1 MQNNPNKCRTLWVRL
16 YIYAVLCLI
25 VSLVLYVWL
34 LPNMISSNS
43 TILVLL
49 GVLLAL
55 IYPAFA
61 VVFFREKTRKLINAE
76 FTIQV
81 QQKKK
86 YSSTR

>member
-16 YIYAVLCLI
+16 YIYVVLCLI

-34 LPNMISSNS
+34 LPNMISSDS

-61 VVFFREKTRKLINAE
+61 VVFFRKKSRKLINE
-76 FTIQV
+76 KNV
-81 QQKKK
+81 D
-86 YSSTR
+86 

>member
-16 YIYAVLCLI
+16 YIYVVLCLI

-34 LPNMISSNS
+34 LPNMISSDS

-61 VVFFREKTRKLINAE
+61 VVFFREKNRKLINE
-76 FTIQV
+76 KNV
-81 QQKKK
+81 D
-86 YSSTR
+86 

>member
-1 MQNNPNKCRTLWVRL
+1 MQNNSNKCRTLWVRL

-55 IYPAFA
+55 IYPAFV
-61 VVFFREKTRKLINAE
+61 VVFFREKTRKLINE
-76 FTIQV
+76 KNV
-81 QQKKK
+81 D
-86 YSSTR
+86 

>member
-16 YIYAVLCLI
+16 YIYVVLCLI

-34 LPNMISSNS
+34 LPNMISSDS

-61 VVFFREKTRKLINAE
+61 VVFFRKKTQEID
-76 FTIQV
+76 
-81 QQKKK
+81 
-86 YSSTR
+86 

>member
-16 YIYAVLCLI
+16 YICAVLCLI

-49 GVLLAL
+49 GVLLSL

-61 VVFFREKTRKLINAE
+61 VVFFREKTRKLINE
-76 FTIQV
+76 KNV
-81 QQKKK
+81 D
-86 YSSTR
+86 

>member
-16 YIYAVLCLI
+16 YIYVVLCLI
-25 VSLVLYVWL
+25 VSLVMYVWL
-34 LPNMISSNS
+34 LPNMISSDS

-61 VVFFREKTRKLINAE
+61 VVFFREKTRKLINE
-76 FTIQV
+76 KNV
-81 QQKKK
+81 D
-86 YSSTR
+86 

>member
-1 MQNNPNKCRTLWVRL
+1 MQNNPKKCRTLWVRL
-16 YIYAVLCLI
+16 YIYVVLCLI

-34 LPNMISSNS
+34 LPNMISSDS

-61 VVFFREKTRKLINAE
+61 VVFFRKK
-76 FTIQV
+76 IQEID
-81 QQKKK
+81 
-86 YSSTR
+86 

>member
-61 VVFFREKTRKLINAE
+61 AVFFREKTRKLINE
-76 FTIQV
+76 KNV
-81 QQKKK
+81 D
-86 YSSTR
+86 

>member
-1 MQNNPNKCRTLWVRL
+1 MQNNSNKCRTLWVRL

-55 IYPAFA
+55 IYPVFA
-61 VVFFREKTRKLINAE
+61 VVFFREKTRKLINE
-76 FTIQV
+76 KNV
-81 QQKKK
+81 D
-86 YSSTR
+86 

>member
-16 YIYAVLCLI
+16 YIYVVLCLI

-34 LPNMISSNS
+34 LPNMISSDS

-61 VVFFREKTRKLINAE
+61 VVFFREKTRKLINE
-76 FTIQV
+76 KNV
-81 QQKKK
+81 D
-86 YSSTR
+86 

>member
-61 VVFFREKTRKLINAE
+61 VVFFREKTRKLINE
-76 FTIQV
+76 KNVELV
-81 QQKKK
+81 QRLFWVL
-86 YSSTR
+86 YA

>member
-1 MQNNPNKCRTLWVRL
+1 MQNNSNKCRTLWVRL

-61 VVFFREKTRKLINAE
+61 VVFFRENQKLINE
-76 FTIQV
+76 
-81 QQKKK
+81 K
-86 YSSTR
+86 R

>member
-16 YIYAVLCLI
+16 YIYVVLCLI

-61 VVFFREKTRKLINAE
+61 VVFFREKIREIN
-76 FTIQV
+76 
-81 QQKKK
+81 
-86 YSSTR
+86 

>member
-34 LPNMISSNS
+34 LPNMISSDS

-61 VVFFREKTRKLINAE
+61 VVFFREKTRKLINEKTLISAA
-76 FTIQV
+76 IILV
-81 QQKKK
+81 L
-86 YSSTR
+86 YV

>member
-16 YIYAVLCLI
+16 YIYVVLCLI

-34 LPNMISSNS
+34 LPNMISSDS

-61 VVFFREKTRKLINAE
+61 VVFF
-76 FTIQV
+76 V
-81 QQKKK
+81 KKPGN
-86 YSSTR
+86 

>member
-55 IYPAFA
+55 ICWMGSESGA
-61 VVFFREKTRKLINAE
+61 VPSGNQNRRCSAYFCRPCGI
-76 FTIQV
+76 
-81 QQKKK
+81 
-86 YSSTR
+86 

>member
-16 YIYAVLCLI
+16 YIYVVLCLI

-34 LPNMISSNS
+34 LPNMISSDS

-61 VVFFREKTRKLINAE
+61 VVFFREKTRKLIN
-76 FTIQV
+76 
-81 QQKKK
+81 KKNVD
-86 YSSTR
+86 

>member
-16 YIYAVLCLI
+16 YIYVVLCLI

-34 LPNMISSNS
+34 LPNMISSDS

-61 VVFFREKTRKLINAE
+61 VVFFREKPGN
-76 FTIQV
+76 
-81 QQKKK
+81 
-86 YSSTR
+86 

>member
-16 YIYAVLCLI
+16 YIYVVLCLI

-34 LPNMISSNS
+34 LPNMISSDS

-61 VVFFREKTRKLINAE
+61 VVFFAKNPGN
-76 FTIQV
+76 
-81 QQKKK
+81 
-86 YSSTR
+86 

>member
-16 YIYAVLCLI
+16 YIYVVLCLI
-25 VSLVLYVWL
+25 VSMVLYVWL
-34 LPNMISSNS
+34 LPNMISSDS

-61 VVFFREKTRKLINAE
+61 VVFFRKK
-76 FTIQV
+76 IQEID
-81 QQKKK
+81 
-86 YSSTR
+86 

>member
-16 YIYAVLCLI
+16 YIYVVLCLI

-34 LPNMISSNS
+34 LPNMISSDS

-61 VVFFREKTRKLINAE
+61 VVFFREKIREIN
-76 FTIQV
+76 
-81 QQKKK
+81 
-86 YSSTR
+86 

>member
-16 YIYAVLCLI
+16 YIYVVLCLI

-34 LPNMISSNS
+34 LPNMISSDS

-55 IYPAFA
+55 IYPALA
-61 VVFFREKTRKLINAE
+61 GVFFREKTRKLINE
-76 FTIQV
+76 KNV
-81 QQKKK
+81 D
-86 YSSTR
+86 

>member
-1 MQNNPNKCRTLWVRL
+1 MQNNPNKCRMLWVRL
-16 YIYAVLCLI
+16 YIYVVLCLI

-34 LPNMISSNS
+34 LPNMISSDS

-61 VVFFREKTRKLINAE
+61 VVFFREKTRKLINE
-76 FTIQV
+76 KNV
-81 QQKKK
+81 D
-86 YSSTR
+86 

>member
-16 YIYAVLCLI
+16 YIYVVLCLI

-34 LPNMISSNS
+34 LPNMISSDS

-61 VVFFREKTRKLINAE
+61 VVFFREKTRRLINE
-76 FTIQV
+76 KNV
-81 QQKKK
+81 D
-86 YSSTR
+86 

>member
-1 MQNNPNKCRTLWVRL
+1 MQNNSNKCRTLWVRL

-55 IYPAFA
+55 IYPALA
-61 VVFFREKTRKLINAE
+61 VVFFREKTRKLINE
-76 FTIQV
+76 KNV
-81 QQKKK
+81 D
-86 YSSTR
+86 

>member
-1 MQNNPNKCRTLWVRL
+1 MQNNSNKCRTLWVRL

-61 VVFFREKTRKLINAE
+61 VVVFREKTRKLINE
-76 FTIQV
+76 KNV
-81 QQKKK
+81 D
-86 YSSTR
+86 

>member
-1 MQNNPNKCRTLWVRL
+1 MQNNPNKCRTLWGRL

-61 VVFFREKTRKLINAE
+61 VVFFREKTRKLINE
-76 FTIQV
+76 KNV
-81 QQKKK
+81 D
-86 YSSTR
+86 

>member
-61 VVFFREKTRKLINAE
+61 VVFFREKTRKLINE
-76 FTIQV
+76 KNV
-81 QQKKK
+81 E
-86 YSSTR
+86 

>member
-1 MQNNPNKCRTLWVRL
+1 MQNNSNKCRTLWVRL

-61 VVFFREKTRKLINAE
+61 VVFFEKTGN
-76 FTIQV
+76 
-81 QQKKK
+81 
-86 YSSTR
+86 

>member
-16 YIYAVLCLI
+16 YIYVALCLI

-34 LPNMISSNS
+34 LPNMISSDS

-61 VVFFREKTRKLINAE
+61 VVFFREKTRKLINE
-76 FTIQV
+76 KNV
-81 QQKKK
+81 D
-86 YSSTR
+86 

>member
-16 YIYAVLCLI
+16 YIYVVLCLI

-34 LPNMISSNS
+34 LPNMISSDS

-61 VVFFREKTRKLINAE
+61 VVFFAKKSRKLINE
-76 FTIQV
+76 KNV
-81 QQKKK
+81 D
-86 YSSTR
+86 

>member
-16 YIYAVLCLI
+16 YIYVVLCLI

-34 LPNMISSNS
+34 LPNMISSDS

-61 VVFFREKTRKLINAE
+61 IVFFREKTRKLINE
-76 FTIQV
+76 KNV
-81 QQKKK
+81 D
-86 YSSTR
+86 

>member
-16 YIYAVLCLI
+16 YIYVVLCLI

-34 LPNMISSNS
+34 LPNMISSDS

-61 VVFFREKTRKLINAE
+61 VVFFREKTRKLINE
-76 FTIQV
+76 KNV
-81 QQKKK
+81 N
-86 YSSTR
+86 

>member
-16 YIYAVLCLI
+16 YIYVVLCLI

-34 LPNMISSNS
+34 LPNMISSDS

-61 VVFFREKTRKLINAE
+61 VVFFREKSRKLINE
-76 FTIQV
+76 KNV
-81 QQKKK
+81 D
-86 YSSTR
+86 

>member
-1 MQNNPNKCRTLWVRL
+1 MQNNPNKCRTIWVRL
-16 YIYAVLCLI
+16 YIYVVLCLI

-34 LPNMISSNS
+34 LPNMISSDS

-61 VVFFREKTRKLINAE
+61 VVFFREKTRKLINE
-76 FTIQV
+76 KNV
-81 QQKKK
+81 D
-86 YSSTR
+86 